1 MREWP
6 SIVNGIDGFDDL
18 PVTPRALSLLARA
31 SRLYQPTPA
40 DRIRE
45 QARLKPE
52 DSPAA
57 ASMPETVERMAEFEQ
72 RFGGLWYTILRE
84 RENGMEYGLEGD
96 FTIFHTGF
104 GPAFRGILD
113 GTWTWPVHI
122 LHDGRTLMRLGERYP
137 DRVIDS
143 SVIQRIESDALL
155 AVAGR
160 WAHHRYT
167 FAVASDAEPAVDTEA
182 FPPAV
187 PEATGPTKR
196 WWFDGDRAVF
206 LRLKSWWT
214 RRNGTA
220 SAMAGPDRWTMWYFT
235 RAEADLAWASGRH
248 TEIAGTPVPDK
259 NWCVMCLQSTPENL
273 ACKPIGSQ

>member
-1 MREWP
+1 
-6 SIVNGIDGFDDL
+6 
-18 PVTPRALSLLARA
+18 
-31 SRLYQPTPA
+31 
-40 DRIRE
+40 
-45 QARLKPE
+45 
-52 DSPAA
+52 
-57 ASMPETVERMAEFEQ
+57 MPETVERMAEFEQ

-84 RENGMEYGLEGD
+84 RENGMEYGLAGD
-96 FTIFHTGF
+96 YTIIQTGF

-113 GTWTWPVHI
+113 GPQTWPLYV
-122 LHDGRTLMRLGERYP
+122 LHDGRTLMRLRSPIP

-167 FAVASDAEPAVDTEA
+167 FSVASGAEPRVDTEA

-187 PEATGPTKR
+187 PEATGPAKR

-214 RRNGTA
+214 RGSRT
-220 SAMAGPDRWTMWYFT
+220 SSTMAGPDRWTMWCFA

-248 TEIAGTPVPDK
+248 NDIPGTPVPDQD
-259 NWCVMCLQSTPENL
+259 WCVMCLQSTPENL
-273 ACKPIGSQ
+273 ACAPNGSR